1 MEVLEKEW
9 ANEIL
14 VLLGTF
20 GCGGRG
26 ALVGGGGMPR
36 LGAVAA
42 DEVPARRDL
51 ARPLVLRGEGPERK
65 FTSLWSAPE
74 VL

>member
-9 ANEIL
+9 ARVML

-36 LGAVAA
+36 LGAVAVDGVA
-42 DEVPARRDL
+42 ARRDL
-51 ARPLVLRGEGPERK
+51 ARPLVLRREGPERK
-65 FTSLWSAPE
+65 STSLWSAP
-74 VL
+74 